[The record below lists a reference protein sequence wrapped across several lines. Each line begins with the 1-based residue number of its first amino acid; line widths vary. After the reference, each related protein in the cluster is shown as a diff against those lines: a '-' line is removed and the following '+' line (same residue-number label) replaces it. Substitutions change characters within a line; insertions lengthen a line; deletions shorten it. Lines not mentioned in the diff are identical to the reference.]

1 MYWQNTSFQVP
12 RPSLFEI
19 TMTTNPTHL
28 LVMTSCK
35 GSIAAKKIAN
45 AVISQNFGTS
55 AQIINGVNTFIRW
68 VGKVENSEEQL
79 IVIKTSNES
88 YDDLVKCTTRLHPHE
103 LPEIIGVPIISNS
116 TDS

>member
-1 MYWQNTSFQVP
+1 MYWQNTSFQLP

-19 TMTTNPTHL
+19 IMATNSTHL

-35 GSIAAKKIAN
+35 GSITAKKIAN
-45 AVISQNFGTS
+45 AVISPNFGMS
-55 AQIINGVNTFIRW
+55 VQIINGVNTFIRW

-79 IVIKTSNES
+79 IVIKTSNQS
-88 YDDLVKCTTRLHPHE
+88 YDGLVKCTKQLHPHE